1 MVDWDYKGP
10 FVTSMVQNEWLLTSI
25 DAYDGCPWVEV
36 YPVQNKDQCGKRLIR
51 YCKTVGVP
59 DRIRSDNAPEFKAD
73 ESTWRKAY
81 NALKCW

>member
-25 DAYDGCPWVEV
+25 DAYNGCPWVEV

-51 YCKTVGVP
+51 Y
-59 DRIRSDNAPEFKAD
+59 
-73 ESTWRKAY
+73 
-81 NALKCW
+81 